1 MDVCYGRTM
10 HLVGLLI
17 PMVQIQAGGMLT
29 PQKVHLK
36 KILISVLK
44 YYLILDI
51 LFQLELALVY
61 YTLYL

>member
-1 MDVCYGRTM
+1 M